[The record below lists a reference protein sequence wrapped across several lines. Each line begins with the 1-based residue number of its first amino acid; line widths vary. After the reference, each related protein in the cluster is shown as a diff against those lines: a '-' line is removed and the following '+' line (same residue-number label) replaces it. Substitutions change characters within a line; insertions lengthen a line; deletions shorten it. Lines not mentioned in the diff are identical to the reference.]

1 MSLSLVVKPSLRAAS
16 RAVSSRQLA
25 NVTAPHFCQAIRH
38 NSTSAEAN
46 PKISSIVDQISNLT
60 LLETADLVALLK
72 SRLNI
77 QDIAIPAAGAA
88 APAAA
93 AVAAEEPEP
102 EPVQEKT
109 MFNVKLES
117 FEAGSKPKIIKEVKS
132 LLGLNLVE
140 SKKFVESAP
149 KILRENVTKED
160 AEKIKATLEGLGAKI
175 ALE

>member
-1 MSLSLVVKPSLRAAS
+1 MSLHLAGRTLTRAAS
-16 RAVSSRQLA
+16 RRLVSIGKVIVPS
-25 NVTAPHFCQAIRH
+25 IRH
-38 NSTSAEAN
+38 NSTTAEAN
-46 PKISSIVDQISNLT
+46 PKISSIVDQISGLT
-60 LLETADLVALLK
+60 LLETADLVSLLK

-77 QDIAIPAAGAA
+77 QDIAIPTAAAA

-93 AVAAEEPEP
+93 AAAAAAEPEP
-102 EPVQEKT
+102 EPEQEKT

-117 FEAGSKPKIIKEVKS
+117 FEASAKPKIIKEIKS

-149 KILRENVTKED
+149 KILRDNVTKED

-175 ALE
+175 VLE

>member
-1 MSLSLVVKPSLRAAS
+1 MSLSVAVRPSLRAAAS
-16 RAVSSRQLA
+16 RVVASRQVVKA
-25 NVTAPHFCQAIRH
+25 TVPCICQAIRH

-46 PKISSIVDQISNLT
+46 PKISSIVDQISGLT

-77 QDIAIPAAGAA
+77 QDIAIPTAAA

-93 AVAAEEPEP
+93 DAAAAEPEP

-117 FEAGSKPKIIKEVKS
+117 FETSAKPKIIKEVKS

-160 AEKIKATLEGLGAKI
+160 AEKIKSTLEGLGAKI

>member
-1 MSLSLVVKPSLRAAS
+1 MSLSLAVKPSLRAAS

-25 NVTAPHFCQAIRH
+25 NATAPHFCQAIRH
-38 NSTSAEAN
+38 NSTTAEAN

-60 LLETADLVALLK
+60 LIETADLVALLK

-77 QDIAIPAAGAA
+77 QDIAIPTAAAA

-93 AVAAEEPEP
+93 AAAAEPEP

-109 MFNVKLES
+109 MFNVKLDS
-117 FEAGSKPKIIKEVKS
+117 FEAGAKPKIIKEVKA

-149 KILRENVTKED
+149 KILRENVTKDD

-175 ALE
+175 TLE

>member
-1 MSLSLVVKPSLRAAS
+1 MPYSC
-16 RAVSSRQLA
+16 
-25 NVTAPHFCQAIRH
+25 HAIRH
-38 NSTSAEAN
+38 NSTNAEAN
-46 PKISSIVDQISNLT
+46 PKISSIVDQISGLT
-60 LLETADLVALLK
+60 LLETADLVSLLK

-77 QDIAIPAAGAA
+77 QDIAIPTAAAA

-93 AVAAEEPEP
+93 ADAAAEPEP

-117 FEAGSKPKIIKEVKS
+117 FEAGAKPKIIKEVKS